1 MSSLTRTTRTL
12 LISTALAAAV
22 AVSLSGCVIPP
33 FLTGQDR
40 TREPVP
46 ESTLD
51 PSAPPAVAVDNPE
64 YSEGELPPLG
74 VAPVLETDPP
84 LMIMTDE
91 LFARVNTVQGLT
103 WAKSTPDGTWSVGK
117 GFPVEF
123 PAGLP
128 LFPDRWV
135 KGYPLIVESDDLLM
149 LSYTFWGGYD
159 DVDAIMT
166 ELAALGFETESQIL
180 PERQAHIAENDQFRL
195 VITVAEG
202 VTDIQEPSRV
212 YDPQYTYNVK
222 FLGVPYPGS

>member
-1 MSSLTRTTRTL
+1 MRPITRTARSS
-12 LISTALAAAV
+12 IAAVALAAAV
-22 AVSLSGCVIPP
+22 AVSLGGCVIPS
-33 FLTGQDR
+33 FLTGADR
-40 TREPVP
+40 TAEPVP
-46 ESTLD
+46 TPAAD
-51 PSAPPAVAVDNPE
+51 PSLPVDNPE
-64 YSEGELPPLG
+64 YSAGELPPLG
-74 VAPVLETDPP
+74 VAPVLETDPE

-91 LFARVNTVQGLT
+91 LFSRVNTVQGLT
-103 WAKSTPDGTWSVGK
+103 WAESTPDGTWSVGK

-135 KGYPLIVESDDLLM
+135 KGYPLIVESGGLLM

-159 DVDAIMT
+159 EVDAIMT
-166 ELAALGFETESQIL
+166 RLAELDFATESEVL
-180 PERQAHIAENDQFRL
+180 PDRQAHVAENDEFRV